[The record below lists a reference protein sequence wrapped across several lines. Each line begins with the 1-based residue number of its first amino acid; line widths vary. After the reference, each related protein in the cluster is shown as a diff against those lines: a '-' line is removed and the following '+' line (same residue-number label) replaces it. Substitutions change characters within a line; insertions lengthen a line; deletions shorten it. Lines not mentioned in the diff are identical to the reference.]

1 VKKRKALDT
10 VIKTFLDLGQR
21 EYTCSEL
28 RECVERFVE
37 ELDRA
42 LVRRTKYFCFVE
54 LYTID
59 KFIFISVACG
69 LDMIYVYV
77 DYDSKHGR
85 FKPLV
90 FKVRSLA

>member
-10 VIKTFLDLGQR
+10 VIKIFLDLSQR

-28 RECVERFVE
+28 RECVEKYAE
-37 ELDRA
+37 DLDRA
-42 LVRRTKYFCFVE
+42 LVRRTKYYCFVE

-77 DYDSKHGR
+77 DYKQKR
-85 FKPLV
+85 FEPLV
-90 FKVRSLA
+90 FRVRGL